1 MLTPQDLRDMF
12 GVTRNTLRFYEKKDL
27 LKPSSID
34 PDTGYRFYGF
44 AEIEKLHLI
53 LRYKES
59 GMTLAE
65 IKAYLEGNIT
75 AGDLEKELVKRLE
88 AVKTGLEILRSQ
100 NIKENEYVVERI
112 FLPESVCSVESI
124 ITTGSESA
132 AAEFCGI
139 LDQKKNK
146 SLKIRRKYPDFIEW
160 LNDDLIENGFFS
172 EKMPLNLCIQVNMDD
187 PPEDAVIY
195 PAGDAVTT
203 RHVGGYRSI
212 VNAYH
217 ALLEYMRKNNL
228 VQNGHAREVYLLG
241 PFAVNAERFITKI
254 IIPVRRP

>member
-1 MLTPQDLRDMF
+1 MKKNMLTPQDLRDMF
-12 GVTRNTLRFYEKKDL
+12 GVYQKTLRFYEKKDL

-132 AAEFCGI
+132 AAEFCGSWI
-139 LDQKKNK
+139 RKKI
-146 SLKIRRKYPDFIEW
+146 SR
-160 LNDDLIENGFFS
+160 
-172 EKMPLNLCIQVNMDD
+172 
-187 PPEDAVIY
+187 
-195 PAGDAVTT
+195 
-203 RHVGGYRSI
+203 
-212 VNAYH
+212 
-217 ALLEYMRKNNL
+217 
-228 VQNGHAREVYLLG
+228 
-241 PFAVNAERFITKI
+241 
-254 IIPVRRP
+254 